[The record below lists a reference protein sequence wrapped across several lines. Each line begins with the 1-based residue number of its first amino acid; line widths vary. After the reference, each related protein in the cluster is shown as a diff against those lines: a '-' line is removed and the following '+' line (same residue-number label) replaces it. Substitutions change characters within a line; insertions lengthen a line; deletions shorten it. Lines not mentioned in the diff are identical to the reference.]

1 MRICLDTSAYSH
13 FRRGVPEAV
22 RVVTRARWVGM
33 TAIVLGELRVGFRLG
48 SRAMENEERLRQFLA
63 EPVVAALDVD
73 DEAAAHYAD
82 IVVELRRAGTPL
94 PTNDIWIAALA
105 AREGA
110 TVVTTDCHFDR
121 IGRIGS
127 LILPVEPWARDRA
140 LREV

>member
-13 FRRGVPEAV
+13 FRRGAPEAV
-22 RVVTRARWVGM
+22 RTVTRAPWVGVPV
-33 TAIVLGELRVGFRLG
+33 IVLGELRVGFRLG
-48 SRAMENEERLRQFLA
+48 SRTIENEERLGEFIA
-63 EPVVAALDVD
+63 EPVVTVLDVD

-82 IVVELRRAGTPL
+82 IVVELRRGGTPL

-110 TVVTTDCHFDR
+110 TVVTTDGHFSR

-127 LILPVEPWARDRA
+127 LILAEP
-140 LREV
+140 